1 MDSKAKVR
9 QKFYQDKALAW
20 ALGIASVVTFAS
32 GLHDISPE
40 PRHWRKAAVPLTS
53 TALILAGHFINLRAN
68 EEKELLKKMAGIYDI
83 TVVNKLYAEYS
94 PKDADYSTALTL
106 PTGTDQGS
114 QIAASIMKALGGF
127 SIPTEFVEVREA
139 AQYYQIKL
147 MPQLVKGK
155 ATTVNKLLGK
165 ANDLQTYAG
174 LTKSPIILPA
184 SRGVTFD
191 VPKDKPDLLRYQDY
205 VGGRPSGKLPLP
217 IGIDINDRLVTV
229 DLGDGDPHMFAMGG
243 TGSGKSTWVRQLL
256 TTVLRWYTPE
266 ELQLVLL
273 DPKLIE
279 LKPFAEVPHLWKPI
293 ESTIE
298 GCAYLLETLREEVDR
313 RNQTLF
319 AKSNVKDYEEYNKK
333 HPGKL
338 PRLLV
343 VIDESPQLV
352 GKPMSKKDN
361 PDKFMA
367 KQLLVQLGQ
376 IARSAGIHLV
386 CISQRGVDQ
395 YIPKDVQ
402 ANLGVKVM
410 LKTDSEADGMGAL
423 GSTKDNPQTNKLLG
437 KGDMVAKVGTQL
449 MRLQTPLIEPE
460 EAQTVIDDLQ
470 GGLSRMAR
478 NLREYVKGKGEQ
490 CDLTTIAKNISQFKA
505 KNGGGVENV
514 RKAADELVK
523 EGSFTWI
530 EKPNII
536 EFSSDMGNGARL
548 MRSAETI
555 DI

>member
-9 QKFYQDKALAW
+9 QKFYQDKVFAWGLAVSS
-20 ALGIASVVTFAS
+20 LLVFAS
-32 GLHDISPE
+32 GFHDIDPD
-40 PRHWRKAAVPLTS
+40 PRHWRKAATPIS
-53 TALILAGHFINLRAN
+53 ATALMVGAHFINLRAN
-68 EEKELLKKMAGIYDI
+68 EEKELLKKIEGINDI
-83 TVVNKLYAEYS
+83 TLVNKLYAEFS
-94 PKDADYSTALTL
+94 PKDADYSTALVL
-106 PTGTDQGS
+106 PSGS
-114 QIAASIMKALGGF
+114 DEGSRIAASIMKALGGF
-127 SIPTEFVEVREA
+127 SIPTEFVDVREA
-139 AQYYQIKL
+139 AQYYQVKL
-147 MPQLVKGK
+147 MPQIVKGK
-155 ATTVNKLLGK
+155 AITVSKLLGK

-174 LTKSPIILPA
+174 LNDSPIILPA
-184 SRGVTFD
+184 SNGVTFD
-191 VPKDKPDLLRYQDY
+191 VPKAKPDLLLYKDY
-205 VGGRPSGKLPLP
+205 VKERPQGILP
-217 IGIDINDRLVTV
+217 IPLGVDINDELVSV

-243 TGSGKSTWVRQLL
+243 TGSGKSTWTRQLL
-256 TTVLRWYTPE
+256 TTVLRWYSPD

-293 ESTIE
+293 KSSIE
-298 GCAYLLETLREEVDR
+298 ECAEVLEKLRWEVDR
-313 RNQTLF
+313 RNQEVF
-319 AKSNVKDYEEYNKK
+319 AKADVKDYEEYNKK

-352 GKPMSKKDN
+352 GKPLSKKDD
-361 PDKFMA
+361 PEKFMA

-423 GSTKDNPQTNKLLG
+423 GTTKDNPQTHKLLG
-437 KGDMVAKVGTQL
+437 KGDMVAKVGTRL
-449 MRLQTPLIEPE
+449 MRLQTPLIEPV
-460 EAQTVIDDLQ
+460 EAQVVINSLQ

-478 NLREYVKGKGEQ
+478 NLREYVKGKGEP
-490 CDLTTIAKNISQFKA
+490 CALTTIAKNISQFKA
-505 KNGGGVENV
+505 KNGGGIDNV

-523 EGSFTWI
+523 EGSFKWL

-536 EFSSDMGNGARL
+536 EFSSDIEDGASL
-548 MRSAETI
+548 VKSAETI